1 MTEHPWT
8 KKAVCK
14 SISVKKHKILF
25 VQKAVTALKKM
36 DPEILPLLDA
46 FEPDDIIPKTDYFR
60 SLTRAIIYQQLSGKA
75 AKTISDRFIAL
86 YDGKDYPSPE
96 DIIQTDHDILRS
108 VGLSNAK
115 AQYIKNISNAFLNGT
130 VETET
135 IHNLS
140 DDDIVK
146 QLVSIKGVGPWT
158 AQMFLMFTLA
168 RPDVFPT
175 GDLGVQKGFQQFFKL
190 DTLPTPKEMEQRS
203 QVWRPHRTVMSL
215 FFWNVVDGPFD
226 W

>member
-1 MTEHPWT
+1 MMEHPWM
-8 KKAVCK
+8 KKVVCK
-14 SISVKKHKILF
+14 FMSVKKPRTLSVK
-25 VQKAVTALKKM
+25 KAVTALKKLDHELM
-36 DPEILPLLDA
+36 PLFEA
-46 FEPDDIIPKTDYFR
+46 FNPDDITPETDYFR
-60 SLTRAIIYQQLSGKA
+60 SLTRAIIHQQLSGVA

-86 YDGKDYPSPE
+86 YDGKSYPSPE
-96 DIIQTDHDILRS
+96 DIIQTEHDILRS

-130 VETET
+130 VDFEN

-158 AQMFLMFTLA
+158 AKMFLMFTLA
-168 RPDVFPT
+168 RPDVFPI
-175 GDLGVQKGFQQFFKL
+175 GDLGVQKGVQQFFKL
-190 DTLPTPKEMEQRS
+190 DTLPTPKDMEQRS
-203 QVWRPHRTVMSL
+203 QIWRPHRTVMSL